1 MSLRSRLIPLL
12 AGILAV
18 GALLVFSLLAERTP
32 AGNTT
37 AVQPLEIAFIGTTED
52 ADCILLWQPGY
63 TMMIDTGEEADG
75 DAILGFLEDEGIDRI
90 DLLVLTHPDKDHIG
104 SAARILEA
112 VEVGTLLEPDY
123 TGEKKR
129 LEEVRETADRLG
141 VPREQLT
148 SRWQHT
154 AGALT
159 VTVYPP
165 ERNDY
170 DGENNYSLA
179 TLVEHGQVAMLF
191 PGDAKNKRLSEL
203 MDYDWPADQPLQ
215 APPPWPV
222 QRKFRRFLAGAP
234 PRPHVVTASQP
245 DETLRAIGTS
255 MGNPLVQLGR
265 TDGALYKRR
274 RKRSPPS
281 PPPPSRAGPA
291 HPPSP

>member
-18 GALLVFSLLAERTP
+18 GALLVFSFWLSAP

-75 DAILGFLEDEGIDRI
+75 DAILDFLEDEGIDRI

-159 VTVYPP
+159 VTIYPP

-203 MDYDWPADQPLQ
+203 MDYDWPAISLYKLPHHGRYSENS
-215 APPPWPV
+215 AA
-222 QRKFRRFLAGAP
+222 FFLELHP
-234 PRPHVVTASQP
+234 DHTVVTASQP

-255 MGNPLVQLGR
+255 MGTRWYSSVGQTVR
-265 TDGALYKRR
+265 FTSDGETLTALT
-274 RKRSPPS
+274 
-281 PPPPSRAGPA
+281 PA
-291 HPPSP
+291 A